1 MVKINNNAHCLFL
14 AIRVFIIIIFIVD
27 EQNNRNQYTKVCH
40 REVTQVAF
48 QEPWRNY

>member
-1 MVKINNNAHCLFL
+1 MIKINNHVHCLFL

-27 EQNNRNQYTKVCH
+27 EQNNRNQYTKVRH

>member
-27 EQNNRNQYTKVCH
+27 EQNNRNQYTKVRH

-48 QEPWRNY
+48 QEPRRNY